1 MTTVYRLPTPNA
13 SRSRHPAYSQRLANV
28 ESRKRLRL
36 TDRAHR
42 LGVVL
47 LAGGTGGSISI
58 TLTASVYPHPA
69 ALVCAVVALVG
80 SVLYVGGG
88 R

>member
-1 MTTVYRLPTPNA
+1 MTTLHRLPSPNG
-13 SRSRHPAYSQRLANV
+13 SGHPSVRPLPNP
-28 ESRKRLRL
+28 ERRKTLRL

-47 LAGGTGGSISI
+47 LAGGTGSSLGI
-58 TLTASVYPHPA
+58 TLTHLDPYPHPG

>member
-1 MTTVYRLPTPNA
+1 MTTLHRLPTPNG
-13 SRSRHPAYSQRLANV
+13 SRHPSVRPLPNP
-28 ESRKRLRL
+28 ERRKTLRL

-47 LAGGTGGSISI
+47 LAGGTGSSLGI
-58 TLTASVYPHPA
+58 TLTASVYPHPG